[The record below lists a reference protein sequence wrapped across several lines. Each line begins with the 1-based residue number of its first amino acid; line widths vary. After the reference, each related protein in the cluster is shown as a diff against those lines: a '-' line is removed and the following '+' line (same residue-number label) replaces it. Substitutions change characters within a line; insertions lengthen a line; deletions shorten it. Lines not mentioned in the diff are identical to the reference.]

1 MPEQHRLIDII
12 AAAIAEQA
20 EAQGASRV
28 VSATIKV
35 SERASVTPEV
45 VQACFARA
53 AKEGLE
59 DLVLH
64 IEIVPL
70 LGTCAKCQTIV
81 EIDSALC
88 CRRCGGPYVEIGDH
102 NTILLES
109 CEFA

>member
-1 MPEQHRLIDII
+1 LPEQHRLIDII
-12 AAAIAEQA
+12 AAAITEQA

-28 VSATIKV
+28 LSAKLKV
-35 SERASVTPEV
+35 SELASVTPEV

-53 AKEGLE
+53 AKPGLE
-59 DLVLH
+59 DLALH
-64 IEIVPL
+64 IQIVPL
-70 LGTCAKCQTIV
+70 LGTCAKCETTV
-81 EIDSALC
+81 EIDTALC

>member
-12 AAAIAEQA
+12 AATITKQA
-20 EAQGASRV
+20 KTQGASRV
-28 VSATIKV
+28 LSATIKIG
-35 SERASVTPEV
+35 ELASVTPEV

-53 AKEGLE
+53 DKPGLE
-59 DLVLH
+59 DIVLH

-70 LGTCAKCQTIV
+70 LGTCAKCQTTV
-81 EIDSALC
+81 EIDNTLC